1 MLHLSLLEVS
11 EETTELVK
19 WISLGAAFVMLAVIA
34 LICIKGKGGKYRY
47 DAKHIAFAGVTIGLS
62 FALSY
67 AKISPVPYGG
77 SITLASFVPVLIYAY
92 VYGLADGLLVG
103 LIFGLL
109 NFVSGPYI
117 LTPMTFVLDYLL
129 AFASIGFMGVAHKF
143 TKKITFNVVLGTI
156 GVFTIRFIFHLIS
169 GVIYFAEDAIWV
181 EFPDWALVNS
191 FVYSF
196 IYQCVYIPA
205 DCAIAAVILY
215 ILAKTRVLD
224 RLIAVIKPREK
235 KAAVEGEEE
244 VEAAENDVAVA
255 EAKENVA
262 EADAK
267 TDEPIEKP
275 TDPETK

>member
-11 EETTELVK
+11 DETTELVK
-19 WISLGAAFVMLAVIA
+19 WISLGAALLMLCVIA
-34 LICIKGKGGKYRY
+34 LICLKGKGGKYRY

-92 VYGLADGLLVG
+92 VYGLTDGLLVG
-103 LIFGLL
+103 LVFGLL

-129 AFASIGFMGVAHKF
+129 AFASIGFMGIAHKF
-143 TKKITFNVVLGTI
+143 TKKITFNVVLGTV
-156 GVFTIRFIFHLIS
+156 GVFAIRFVFHLIS
-169 GVIYFAEDAIWV
+169 GVIYFAQDAIWV
-181 EFPDWALVNS
+181 DFPDWALVNS

-205 DCAIAAVILY
+205 DCAIATVVLY
-215 ILAKTRVLD
+215 ILAKTRVLE
-224 RLIAVIKPREK
+224 RLIQVIKPRERK
-235 KAAVEGEEE
+235 SVEETAVVEETAQSETPETAEE
-244 VEAAENDVAVA
+244 VAAAA
-255 EAKENVA
+255 Q
-262 EADAK
+262 
-267 TDEPIEKP
+267 TDETPAPEEK
-275 TDPETK
+275 E